1 MTEIATLSQKYC
13 IFRSVRGRKPKPQH
27 LRLIDGRT
35 SHVETLPEIVVD
47 GDLSEPPNWFNPQ
60 QRIIWNSVM
69 RAAPPGMLKQ
79 LDSSLMIT
87 FVVAA
92 ALHAECSQ
100 AVTENGPIVLSPV
113 KGVPM
118 QNPYLSIMNN
128 QAATMIRCIAEM
140 GFSPT
145 ARVRVKVPPSAR
157 SKSGS
162 TFANLKKLKVE
173 EKRPG

>member
-1 MTEIATLSQKYC
+1 M
-13 IFRSVRGRKPKPQH
+13 H
-27 LRLIDGRT
+27 LRLIDGKT
-35 SHVETLPEIVVD
+35 SHTEILPEIIID

-60 QRIIWNSVM
+60 QRIIWNTTL

-79 LDSSLMIT
+79 LDASLMIT

-100 AVTENGPIVLSPV
+100 QVTEQGAVVLSPV
-113 KGVPM
+113 KNVPM
-118 QNPYLSIMNN
+118 QSPYLSIMNA

-145 ARVRVKVPPSAR
+145 ARVRVKVPSAKAR
-157 SKSGS
+157 SSS
-162 TFANLKKLKVE
+162 TFANLKKLKLE
-173 EKRPG
+173 EKRPR